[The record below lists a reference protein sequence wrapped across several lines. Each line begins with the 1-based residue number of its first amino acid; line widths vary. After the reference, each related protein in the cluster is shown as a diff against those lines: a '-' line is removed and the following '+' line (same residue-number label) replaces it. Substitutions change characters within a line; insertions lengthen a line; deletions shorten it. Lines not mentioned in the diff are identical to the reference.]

1 MRECLTYDDVQIAP
15 KYSDMESRGECSLE
29 TRWVNDHVLSVPV
42 ISSPMS
48 TISEKEMAWALFELG
63 AIGTIHRFTYSE
75 VQVNHAQAIVDDYQ
89 EKGIR
94 CVSITPF
101 AIGAT
106 SDYLFRTKKLYET
119 GVRVFIVDIAHG
131 HSKHM
136 KDVMKALRQEFSGIT
151 VIGGSIAT
159 KDAATDQLEWG
170 VDILRVGMGNG
181 SLCET
186 RIRTGI
192 GIPQLTAI
200 MDVYEATQ
208 GKNIIIADGG
218 IRTPG
223 DAAKAIG
230 AGADLVML
238 GSLLAGT
245 KETPGKF
252 IRIGNFPDEQLYKQY
267 KGSASESAKMD
278 RNENTDNIEGNSKII
293 SYKGKVERIIKAIT
307 DGLKSSMSY
316 VGARTLD
323 EFRAKVD
330 FVRVTSAGQIEAQP
344 HLLLK

>member
-29 TRWVNDHVLSVPV
+29 TKWVTDHVILSVPV

-48 TISEKEMAWALFELG
+48 TVSEYKMAEILYQLG
-63 AIGTIHRFTYSE
+63 AIGTIHRFMPIDKQLEQLQSLKIQY
-75 VQVNHAQAIVDDYQ
+75 IGD
-89 EKGIR
+89 KGIEA
-94 CVSITPF
+94 TPF
-101 AIGAT
+101 AVGAT
-106 SDYLFRTKKLYET
+106 GDYLERVRQLYLNGART
-119 GVRVFIVDIAHG
+119 FIVDIAHG

-136 KDVMKALRQEFSGIT
+136 KDVMKALRQELKDII
-151 VIGGSIAT
+151 VIGGSIST
-159 KDAATDQLEWG
+159 KEAATDQLEWG
-170 VDILRVGMGNG
+170 VDILRVGQGNG

-223 DAAKAIG
+223 DVAKAIG

-278 RNENTDNIEGNSKII
+278 RNENTDNIEGNSKIVA
-293 SYKGKVERIIKAIT
+293 YKGKVERIIKAIT